1 MSPFTTPK
9 VMLAGAAA
17 IAVALALVLMQ
28 LRLSAARLEAANL
41 RERLLISE
49 QNREKLAESLA
60 AQTAAVQR
68 WKSQADALARRAH
81 AAISKAEEYR
91 ALAEK
96 RKPALR
102 LTTLPGRASAMQC
115 VKLLMSL
122 GVCANLA
129 ACGSV
134 PRAPVVVEVSIPGH
148 AP

>member
-41 RERLLISE
+41 REQLLISE

-60 AQTAAVQR
+60 AQTAAVQQ
-68 WKSQADALARRAH
+68 WKNQADTLTRRAQ
-81 AAISKAEEYR
+81 AATSKAEEYR

-96 RKPALR
+96 RKASLEAYNTSGKDECDAMREIVDVARGLR
-102 LTTLPGRASAMQC
+102 
-115 VKLLMSL
+115 
-122 GVCANLA
+122 
-129 ACGSV
+129 
-134 PRAPVVVEVSIPGH
+134 
-148 AP
+148 